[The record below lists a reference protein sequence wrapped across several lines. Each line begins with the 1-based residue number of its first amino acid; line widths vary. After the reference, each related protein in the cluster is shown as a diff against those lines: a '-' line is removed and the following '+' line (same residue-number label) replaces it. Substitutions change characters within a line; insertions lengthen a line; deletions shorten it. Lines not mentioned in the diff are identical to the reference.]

1 MIEKR
6 LLGQSGIS
14 VSKIALGTMYFGW
27 KDSRES
33 SVERL
38 NQYFEAGG
46 NFIDTANVYTRREA
60 EGLDLYGKDF
70 DKFEDGASE
79 KLIGAW
85 IKEKK
90 NRENIVLATKV
101 GFAYP
106 GIEIGTSKRQIK
118 EECEKSLKRLGT
130 DYIDLYYLH
139 MDDKNTPFEQSLE
152 ALTELVREGKVRAV
166 GASNFTAER
175 LREADE
181 VAKKEGFVRFSCIQ
195 NKGTY
200 LTPRADVD
208 YGRQAPLDRA
218 VISLAA
224 ERGITPIAYSPLA
237 KGYYANRNKTLAE
250 CYMSK
255 ENEKRIKA
263 LDEVAKELGVS
274 PVQLVYAYLI
284 ESSPSIIPIAASSTK
299 EQFCEALDSLKIT
312 LSQEFMEILG

>member
-27 KDSRES
+27 NEPTEASI
-33 SVERL
+33 ERL
-38 NQYFEAGG
+38 NQYAEAGG

-60 EGLDLYGKDF
+60 EELDLYGKDF

-90 NRENIVLATKV
+90 NREKIVLATKV

-106 GIEIGTSKRQIK
+106 GIEIGTSKNQIK

-139 MDDKNTPFEQSLE
+139 MDDKNTPFEESLS
-152 ALTELVREGKVRAV
+152 ALTELVKEGKVRAV
-166 GASNFTAER
+166 GASNFTAVR

-181 VAKKEGFVRFSCIQ
+181 VAKKEGFVRFSCVQ

-200 LTPRADVD
+200 LTPRIDFD
-208 YGRQAPLDRA
+208 YGRQAPLDEA
-218 VISLAA
+218 ALSLSA
-224 ERGITPIAYSPLA
+224 ELGITPIAYSPLA
-237 KGYYANRNKTLAE
+237 KGYYAKREKGLDE
-250 CYMSK
+250 CYLSD
-255 ENEKRIKA
+255 ENEEKIKK
-263 LDEVAKELGVS
+263 LDKISLELGVS
-274 PVQLVYAYLI
+274 SVQLVYAYLLR
-284 ESSPSIIPIAASSTK
+284 SAPGIIPIVASSTK
-299 EQFCEALDSLKIT
+299 EQFDEALDSLKIS
-312 LSQEFMEILG
+312 LSDEILLRLF

>member
-27 KDSRES
+27 RDSDES

-38 NQYFEAGG
+38 NQYAEAGG

-70 DKFEDGASE
+70 DKFRDGASE
-79 KLIGAW
+79 RLIGGW

-90 NRENIVLATKV
+90 NRSDIILATKV

-106 GIEIGTSKRQIK
+106 GIKIGTSRNQII
-118 EECEKSLKRLGT
+118 EECDKSLKRLKT
-130 DYIDLYYLH
+130 DYIDIYYLH
-139 MDDKNTPFEQSLE
+139 MDDKSTPIEESLA
-152 ALTELVREGKVRAV
+152 ALTELVKEGKVRAV
-166 GASNFTAER
+166 GLSNFTAER
-175 LREADE
+175 FREAYST
-181 VAKKEGFVRFSCIQ
+181 AKREGFILPSCIQ

-208 YGRQAPLDRA
+208 YGRQAPLDSA
-218 VISLAA
+218 VLSVA
-224 ERGITPIAYSPLA
+224 EELGVTPIAYSPLA
-237 KGYYANRNKTLAE
+237 KGYYANREKALAE
-250 CYMSK
+250 CYQSP
-255 ENEKRIKA
+255 ENEEKIKI
-263 LDEVAKELGVS
+263 LDRVAREIGVT

-284 ESSPSIIPIAASSTK
+284 QNKPSVIPVVASSTR
-299 EQFCEALDSLKIT
+299 EQFSEALDSLEIS
-312 LSQEFMEILG
+312 LSADIIKAL